1 MIAESQRELSV
12 YYTSNVGKEMNLY
25 ADNYY

>member
-1 MIAESQRELSV
+1 MFAERQKELSV
-12 YYTSNVGKEMNLY
+12 YYTSNVAKEMNLY